1 MALNNTALNNTS
13 LIQVRELV
21 KEFDGQ
27 TVLSNINLDLVEGD
41 VRVLM
46 GASGS
51 GKSTLLRCLNRLVE
65 PTSGSIIFRGK
76 EVLAPDV
83 DVRELRKQ
91 IGFVFQQFALYSHLT
106 VLENVSLGLRKL
118 HHMGKAE
125 AKEKA
130 LQELSNFEMTAHQ
143 DKYPSQL
150 SGGQKQRVAIA
161 RALAM
166 DPAVLVLDEPTSAL
180 DPVMS
185 RDVADLIN
193 RLHHD
198 GITMLCVTH
207 DLHLARNI
215 ADRVMFLDRG
225 VIRADD
231 RIDDLSKHS
240 EPDIQAFFGNTSA

>member
-1 MALNNTALNNTS
+1 MA
-13 LIQVRELV
+13 LIQVRDLV
-21 KEFDGQ
+21 KKFGDQ
-27 TVLSNINLDLVEGD
+27 TVLSNVNLDLQEGD

-65 PTSGSIIFRGK
+65 PTSGSIVFRGK
-76 EVLAPDV
+76 EVLGPQV
-83 DVRELRKQ
+83 DVKELRKQ
-91 IGFVFQQFALYSHLT
+91 IGFVFQQFALYSHLN
-106 VLENVSLGLRKL
+106 VLDNVALGLRKL
-118 HHMGKAE
+118 QGMSKSQ
-125 AKEKA
+125 AKERA
-130 LQELSNFEMTAHQ
+130 LHELSHFDMTAHQ

-193 RLHHD
+193 HLHGE
-198 GITMLCVTH
+198 GITMICVTH
-207 DLHLARNI
+207 DLNLASNI
-215 ADRVMFLDRG
+215 ADTVMFLDRG
-225 VIRADD
+225 MIRADD
-231 RIDDLSKHS
+231 RIDVLSRDS
-240 EPDIQAFFGNTSA
+240 DPVIQSFFGNKDRT

>member
-1 MALNNTALNNTS
+1 MALNNTALNNTA

-231 RIDDLSKHS
+231 RIDELSKHS

>member
-1 MALNNTALNNTS
+1 MS
-13 LIQVRELV
+13 LIQVRDLV
-21 KEFDGQ
+21 KQFDSQ
-27 TVLSNINLDLVEGD
+27 TVLSKINLDLQEGD
-41 VRVLM
+41 VQVLM

-51 GKSTLLRCLNRLVE
+51 GKSTLLRCLNRLIE
-65 PTSGSIIFRGK
+65 PTSGSILFKGNEILSP
-76 EVLAPDV
+76 EV
-83 DVRELRKQ
+83 DVRALRKQ

-106 VLENVSLGLRKL
+106 VLENVTLGLIKL
-118 HHMGKAE
+118 HHMSPRQ
-125 AKEKA
+125 AKERA
-130 LQELSNFEMTAHQ
+130 LDELAHFDMSVHR

-193 RLHHD
+193 RLHGE
-198 GITMLCVTH
+198 GITMMCVTH

-215 ADRVMFLDRG
+215 ADKVLFLDKG
-225 VIRADD
+225 VIRAHDT
-231 RIDDLSKHS
+231 IHNLSKDADS
-240 EPDIQAFFGNTSA
+240 KIQAFFGSEDQSK

>member
-1 MALNNTALNNTS
+1 MALNNTALNNTA

-51 GKSTLLRCLNRLVE
+51 GKSTLLRCLNRLME

-106 VLENVSLGLRKL
+106 VLDNVSLGLRKL

-130 LQELSNFEMTAHQ
+130 LQELSNFEMTTHQ

-231 RIDDLSKHS
+231 RIDELSKHS

>member
-1 MALNNTALNNTS
+1 MA
-13 LIQVRELV
+13 LIQVRDLV
-21 KEFDGQ
+21 KKFGDQ
-27 TVLSNINLDLVEGD
+27 TVLSNVNLDLQEGD

-65 PTSGSIIFRGK
+65 PTSGSIVFRGK
-76 EVLAPDV
+76 EVLGPQV
-83 DVRELRKQ
+83 DVKELRKQ
-91 IGFVFQQFALYSHLT
+91 IGFVFQQFALYSHLN
-106 VLENVSLGLRKL
+106 VLDNVALGLRKL
-118 HHMGKAE
+118 QGMSKFQ
-125 AKEKA
+125 AKERA
-130 LQELSNFEMTAHQ
+130 LHELSRFDMAAHQ

-193 RLHHD
+193 HLHGE
-198 GITMLCVTH
+198 GITMICVTH
-207 DLHLARNI
+207 DLNLASNI
-215 ADRVMFLDRG
+215 ADTVMFLDRG
-225 VIRADD
+225 MIRADD
-231 RIDDLSKHS
+231 RIDVLSRDS
-240 EPDIQAFFGNTSA
+240 DPVIQSFFGNKDRT

>member
-1 MALNNTALNNTS
+1 VA
-13 LIQVRELV
+13 LIQVRDLV

-27 TVLSNINLDLVEGD
+27 TVLSNINLDLNEGD

-65 PTSGSIIFRGK
+65 PTSGSIIFRGR
-76 EVLAPDV
+76 EVLGPDV
-83 DVRELRKQ
+83 DVLELRKQ

-106 VLENVSLGLRKL
+106 VLDNISLGLRKL
-118 HHMGKAE
+118 HKMGKPE
-125 AKEKA
+125 AKERT
-130 LQELSNFEMTAHQ
+130 LFELSRFEMTSHQ

-166 DPAVLVLDEPTSAL
+166 DPAILVLDEPTSAL
-180 DPVMS
+180 DPIMS
-185 RDVADLIN
+185 RDVGDLIN
-193 RLHHD
+193 RLHKE
-198 GITMLCVTH
+198 GITMICVTH
-207 DLHLARNI
+207 DLNLARHI
-215 ADRVMFLDRG
+215 ADTVMFLDRG

-231 RIDDLSKHS
+231 RIDVLSQHS
-240 EPDIQAFFGNTSA
+240 DPEIKAFFGAEESR

>member
-1 MALNNTALNNTS
+1 VA
-13 LIQVRELV
+13 LIQVRDLT

-27 TVLSNINLDLVEGD
+27 TVLSNINLDLQEGD

-65 PTSGSIIFRGK
+65 PSSGSILFRGK
-76 EVLAPDV
+76 EVLDPDV

-91 IGFVFQQFALYSHLT
+91 IGFVFQQFALYSHLS
-106 VLENVSLGLRKL
+106 VLDNVSLGLRKL
-118 HHMGKAE
+118 HKMSKAE

-130 LQELSNFEMTAHQ
+130 LLELSHFEMTSHR

-180 DPVMS
+180 DPVLS

-193 RLHHD
+193 RLHGD
-198 GITMLCVTH
+198 GITMICVTH
-207 DLHLARNI
+207 DLSLARNI
-215 ADRVMFLDRG
+215 ADTVMFLDRG

-231 RIDDLSKHS
+231 SIEVLSQHPD
-240 EPDIQAFFGNTSA
+240 PDIRSFFGAEEKR

>member
-1 MALNNTALNNTS
+1 MAL
-13 LIQVRELV
+13 IEVKDLV

-27 TVLSNINLDLVEGD
+27 KVLSNINLDLHEGD

-51 GKSTLLRCLNRLVE
+51 GKSTLLRCLNRLIE
-65 PTSGSIIFRGK
+65 PTSGSIIFRGQ
-76 EVLAPDV
+76 EVLGANV
-83 DVRELRKQ
+83 DVRQLRKQ

-106 VLENVSLGLRKL
+106 VLDNVTLGLRKL
-118 HHMGKAE
+118 NGMTKAE

-130 LQELSNFEMTAHQ
+130 LLELSHFDMATHC
-143 DKYPSQL
+143 DKYPAQL

-166 DPAVLVLDEPTSAL
+166 DPAVLVMDEPTSAL

-185 RDVADLIN
+185 RDVAELIN
-193 RLHHD
+193 RLHDD
-198 GITMLCVTH
+198 GITMICVTH
-207 DLHLARNI
+207 DLNLARNI
-215 ADRVMFLDRG
+215 ADRVMFLDKG

-231 RIDDLSKHS
+231 RIDALSRH
-240 EPDIQAFFGNTSA
+240 EDPVIQTFFGGEGQS

>member
-1 MALNNTALNNTS
+1 MA
-13 LIQVRELV
+13 LIQVRNLV

-27 TVLSNINLDLVEGD
+27 TVLSNINLDLNEGD

-65 PTSGSIIFRGK
+65 PTSGSIVFRGN
-76 EVLAPDV
+76 EVLSPNIN
-83 DVRELRKQ
+83 VRELRKQ
-91 IGFVFQQFALYSHLT
+91 IGFVFQQFALYSHLK
-106 VLENVSLGLRKL
+106 VLDNVSLGLRKL
-118 HHMGKAE
+118 HGMGKAE
-125 AKEKA
+125 AKERA
-130 LQELSNFEMTAHQ
+130 LLELSHLDMTPHQ

-193 RLHHD
+193 RLHGE
-198 GITMLCVTH
+198 GISMICVTH
-207 DLHLARNI
+207 DLNLARNI
-215 ADRVMFLDRG
+215 SDTAMFLDRG

-231 RIDDLSKHS
+231 RIDVLAKHS
-240 EPDIQAFFGNTSA
+240 DPEIQAFFGNEEKA

>member
-1 MALNNTALNNTS
+1 MA
-13 LIQVRELV
+13 LIQVRDLV

-27 TVLSNINLDLVEGD
+27 VVLSNINLDLQEGD
-41 VRVLM
+41 VQVLM

-65 PTSGSIIFRGK
+65 PSSGSILFRGN
-76 EVLAPDV
+76 EVLGPNV
-83 DVRELRKQ
+83 NVLELRKQ
-91 IGFVFQQFALYSHLT
+91 IGFVFQQFALYSHLS
-106 VLENVSLGLRKL
+106 VLDNVTLGLRKL
-118 HHMGKAE
+118 HHLSKAD

-130 LQELSNFEMTAHQ
+130 LLELSRFDMTAHR
-143 DKYPSQL
+143 DKYPTQL

-166 DPAVLVLDEPTSAL
+166 DPAILVLDEPTSAL

-193 RLHHD
+193 RLHGE
-198 GITMLCVTH
+198 GISMICVTH

-215 ADRVMFLDRG
+215 SDTVMFLDKG
-225 VIRADD
+225 VIRANDS
-231 RIDDLSKHS
+231 IDNLSQHS
-240 EPDIQAFFGNTSA
+240 DPVMRAFFGAEDQSI

>member
-1 MALNNTALNNTS
+1 VA
-13 LIQVRELV
+13 LIQVRDLV
-21 KEFDGQ
+21 KEFNGQ
-27 TVLSNINLDLVEGD
+27 SVLSNINLDLNEGD

-46 GASGS
+46 GSSGS

-65 PTSGSIIFRGK
+65 PTSGSIMFKGR
-76 EVLAPDV
+76 EVLSPDI
-83 DVRELRKQ
+83 DVTELRKQ

-106 VLENVSLGLRKL
+106 VLDNVSLGLRKL
-118 HHMGKAE
+118 HKMGKAE

-130 LQELSNFEMTAHQ
+130 LLELSHFEMTSHQ

-193 RLHHD
+193 HLHNE
-198 GITMLCVTH
+198 GITMICVTH
-207 DLHLARNI
+207 DLNLARNI
-215 ADRVMFLDRG
+215 ADTVMFLDRG
-225 VIRADD
+225 IIRADD
-231 RIDDLSKHS
+231 RIDVLSKHS
-240 EPDIQAFFGNTSA
+240 DPDIQAFFGAEEER

>member
-1 MALNNTALNNTS
+1 MALNNTALNNTAV
-13 LIQVRELV
+13 IQVRELV

-106 VLENVSLGLRKL
+106 VLDNVSLGLRKL

>member
-1 MALNNTALNNTS
+1 MS
-13 LIQVRELV
+13 LIQVRDLKKVFGEQVVLSDINFDV
-21 KEFDGQ
+21 HDGQ
-27 TVLSNINLDLVEGD
+27 

-51 GKSTLLRCLNRLVE
+51 GKSTLLQCLNRLQD

-76 EVLAPDV
+76 EVAGPDV
-83 DVRELRKQ
+83 DVRALRKQ

-106 VLENVSLGLRKL
+106 VLENVTLALKILEGMK
-118 HHMGKAE
+118 KPE
-125 AKEKA
+125 ANEKA
-130 LQELSNFEMTAHQ
+130 LATLEKFDMTMHQ
-143 DKYPSQL
+143 HKYPAQL
-150 SGGQKQRVAIA
+150 SGGQQQRVAIA

-180 DPVMS
+180 DPIMS

-193 RLHHD
+193 RLHKS

-207 DLHLARNI
+207 DLSLAQNI
-215 ADRVMFLDRG
+215 SDTVMFLDKG

-231 RIDDLSKHS
+231 KISVLASDKSD
-240 EPDIQAFFGNTSA
+240 PDIQSFFGKKDGFK

>member
-1 MALNNTALNNTS
+1 VA
-13 LIQVRELV
+13 LIQVRDLV

-27 TVLSNINLDLVEGD
+27 TVLSNINLDLQEGD

-65 PTSGSIIFRGK
+65 PTSGSIMFRGK
-76 EVLAPDV
+76 EVLDPNV

-91 IGFVFQQFALYSHLT
+91 IGFVFQQFALYSHLS
-106 VLENVSLGLRKL
+106 VLDNVSLGLRKL
-118 HHMGKAE
+118 HKMGKTE

-130 LQELSNFEMTAHQ
+130 LFELSHFEMTSHQ

-193 RLHHD
+193 RLHGE
-198 GITMLCVTH
+198 GITMICVTH
-207 DLHLARNI
+207 DLNLARNI
-215 ADRVMFLDRG
+215 ADTVMFLDRG

-231 RIDDLSKHS
+231 RIEVLSQH
-240 EPDIQAFFGNTSA
+240 PDPEIKAFFGAEDQR

>member
-1 MALNNTALNNTS
+1 VA
-13 LIQVRELV
+13 LIQVRDLT

-27 TVLSNINLDLVEGD
+27 TVLSNINLDLQEGD

-65 PTSGSIIFRGK
+65 PSSGSILFRGK
-76 EVLAPDV
+76 EVLDPDI

-91 IGFVFQQFALYSHLT
+91 IGFVFQQFALYSHLS
-106 VLENVSLGLRKL
+106 VLDNVSLGLRKL
-118 HHMGKAE
+118 HKMSKAE

-130 LQELSNFEMTAHQ
+130 LLELSHFEMTSHR

-180 DPVMS
+180 DPVLS

-193 RLHHD
+193 RLHGD
-198 GITMLCVTH
+198 GITMICVTH
-207 DLHLARNI
+207 DLSLARNI
-215 ADRVMFLDRG
+215 ADTVMFLDRG

-231 RIDDLSKHS
+231 TIEALSQH
-240 EPDIQAFFGNTSA
+240 PDPEIRSFFGAEEKR